1 MSGPAP
7 APRPQTPGSPGHPSG
22 LQPAPASPYAP
33 RRPTAAPG
41 GVRAWVLAARV
52 PTLSAAVAPVLVGAG
67 AALRDGAW
75 RPGVWL
81 ATLAASVLIQIGTN
95 FANDLFDFRKG
106 ADTGQRLGPTRATQ
120 AGLLT
125 ERQMALGTVL
135 AFGLAVLV
143 GAYLARV
150 GGWPIVA
157 VGAAA
162 IAAGVLYT
170 AGPWPLGYH
179 GLGDL
184 FVFIFFGV
192 AAVCGTYYLQAGT
205 LKAGVLAASVPV
217 GLTVTNILVV
227 NNLRDI
233 ETDRAA
239 GKRTLAVRVGA
250 SWTRRQYG
258 LFLGLAL
265 AAPLLLWKVGQAGP
279 AFWLPWLALPEGVR
293 LARRVARE
301 SGPALNRVLKETSRF
316 HLLYGALLGASML
329 GGSP

>member
-7 APRPQTPGSPGHPSG
+7 QARPGPPGGSG
-22 LQPAPASPYAP
+22 RAGTLPPAPATPYAQG
-33 RRPTAAPG
+33 RTAAAPG
-41 GVRAWVLAARV
+41 GLRAWVIAARV

-81 ATLAASVLIQIGTN
+81 ATLAASVLIQVGTN

-106 ADTGQRLGPTRATQ
+106 ADTPERLGPTRATQ
-120 AGLLT
+120 AGLLS
-125 ERQMALGTVL
+125 ERQIAFGTLL

-143 GAYLARV
+143 GGYLARV

-157 VGAAA
+157 VGVAA

-192 AAVCGTYYLQAGT
+192 VAVCGTYYLQAGT
-205 LKAGVLAASVPV
+205 LKAGVLAASVAV

-239 GKRTLAVRVGA
+239 GKRTLAVRIGA
-250 SWTRRQYG
+250 RWTRRQYG
-258 LFLGLAL
+258 LFLALAL
-265 AAPLLLWKVGQAGP
+265 AAPVVLWQAGQAGP
-279 AFWLPWLALPEGVR
+279 AFWLPWLAVPEAVR

-316 HLLYGALLGASML
+316 HLLYGFLLGASML